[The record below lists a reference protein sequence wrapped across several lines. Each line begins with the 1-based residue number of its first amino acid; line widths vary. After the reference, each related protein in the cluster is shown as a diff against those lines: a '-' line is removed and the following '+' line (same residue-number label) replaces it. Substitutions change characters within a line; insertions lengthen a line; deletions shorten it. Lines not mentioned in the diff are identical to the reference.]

1 MSLSV
6 TPGVTPLLAVGLT
19 ACFLG
24 FYAMRTKAKFK
35 FVAYVSKWASVQMEI
50 EPRGDEGTAPP
61 DRFSGPRPSLSG
73 VTTENDSA
81 ALIMTECADGTNVI
95 A

>member
-1 MSLSV
+1 MPLSV
-6 TPGVTPLLAVGLT
+6 TLGVTPLLAVGLT

-50 EPRGDEGTAPP
+50 EPRGDEG
-61 DRFSGPRPSLSG
+61 DRGDTRLPGARL
-73 VTTENDSA
+73 
-81 ALIMTECADGTNVI
+81 GTCL
-95 A
+95 